1 SGTDRDRIDA
11 RSQVDDLSHILPK
24 ETVANERM
32 HDEHGRIRCDD
43 RSRRGRRRD
52 VDEICADAQGAISDE
67 RGSARVR
74 SARDHEDASVLTLV
88 ARRLRHGVEGELA
101 GPDHRGDLRG
111 DPDVRHADSSRVL
124 GRHPFLH
131 IMECDRDS
139 RSDGQVRPETARDVH
154 AEDRFPGGVHLA
166 DERRVRLAERA
177 IHPDPEE
184 GVDQQVCG
192 RDRFLALVESRQ
204 DLHVPQSL
212 EVRRGL
218 RGGKLVRR
226 AREEDRDAHILREMA
241 SRDEAIS
248 AVVPGAAED
257 EDVLSGRAEL
267 GPGDIVF
274 AAAGLAIVPLAWFL
288 GLATEELGKQAG
300 PGVGGLLNATFG
312 NATELIIAI
321 FALSRGLTEVVKA
334 SLTGSIVGNLLLV
347 LGLSMLAGGVK
358 YEVQHFSREASG
370 IQITMPVVAVIA
382 LVMPALSVLST
393 GIRSGVTLEE
403 MSLGIAGILLLAY
416 VFGLFFSLRT
426 HRDIFNPV
434 SEVVEKPRWEKRFAL
449 SVLVVS
455 TVLVAV
461 ESEILVG
468 SLETARQ

>member
-1 SGTDRDRIDA
+1 MALEQDRGAERLRRLADELGPFLGDIWKGLARQRLEFPGVRRDDRAFPGETLRIRSDRADRVCIHDERQRDAPHDFLHGVEGSLGIAESGTDRDRIDA

-24 ETVANERM
+24 ETVADERM

-52 VDEICADAQGAISDE
+52 VDEIRADAQGTISDE

-241 SRDEAIS
+241 SCDEAIS
-248 AVVPGAAED
+248 AVVPGAAEH
-257 EDVLSGRAEL
+257 EDVLSGPAEL
-267 GPGDIVF
+267 GTCGVGDR
-274 AAAGLAIVPLAWFL
+274 L
-288 GLATEELGKQAG
+288 
-300 PGVGGLLNATFG
+300 PGVLHQFQDRDA
-312 NATELIIAI
+312 E
-321 FALSRGLTEVVKA
+321 
-334 SLTGSIVGNLLLV
+334 V
-347 LGLSMLAGGVK
+347 LGVPIEDAHLRRRNHRARIRPTLVK
-358 YEVQHFSREASG
+358 RC
-370 IQITMPVVAVIA
+370 
-382 LVMPALSVLST
+382 
-393 GIRSGVTLEE
+393 
-403 MSLGIAGILLLAY
+403 
-416 VFGLFFSLRT
+416 
-426 HRDIFNPV
+426 
-434 SEVVEKPRWEKRFAL
+434 PR
-449 SVLVVS
+449 
-455 TVLVAV
+455 
-461 ESEILVG
+461 G
-468 SLETARQ
+468 